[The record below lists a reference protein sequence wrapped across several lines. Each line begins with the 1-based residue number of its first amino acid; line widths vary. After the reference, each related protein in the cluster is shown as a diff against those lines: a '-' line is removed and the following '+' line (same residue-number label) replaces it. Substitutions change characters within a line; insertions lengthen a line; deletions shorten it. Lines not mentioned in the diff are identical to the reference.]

1 MSWTCDLC
9 RSSELEPVY
18 RPDGSGRGIL
28 VHLCAYCG
36 LLQSLP
42 RIDRAPR
49 RAASV
54 SSGADWGNVRYGKGF
69 RTKQCLSITAAHADF
84 RKSLTLL
91 DVGSN
96 RGSFARAF
104 LEATPEARI
113 TCIEP
118 DERVAD
124 SCDGLERAELLRGRI
139 EDTRFDDG
147 SFDIVHSCHTLEHLA
162 SPAETLADHW
172 RVLKPGGLL
181 VLDVPNVALAGSD
194 DVLEEWFIDKHL
206 YHFSKRTLACM
217 LDATGFEIIDGPDEN
232 DRENLLVAA
241 VKRPFAGRPVR
252 ANAPAVD
259 EAMNVMRSYVTTR
272 AKNLSLLRQIADD
285 LETLAPSGVALWGA
299 GRLFDALV
307 LHGGFNPK
315 TLRVLIDVHL
325 KKHVP
330 ERHGVAVSGPEA
342 LSSAN
347 PAFIVV
353 MSRAFASEIAAIASK
368 AAPKAEMLLYS
379 DLLARARVKLA
390 A

>member
-1 MSWTCDLC
+1 MSDTCDIC
-9 RSSELEPVY
+9 RSSRLEPVY
-18 RPDGSGRGIL
+18 QPFGSGRGVF
-28 VHLCAYCG
+28 VHVCADCG

-42 RIDRAPR
+42 RIARAPR
-49 RAASV
+49 RDAAV

-69 RTKQCLSITAAHADF
+69 RTKECLAITAAHADF
-84 RKSLTLL
+84 RAALHVL

-96 RGSFARAF
+96 RGSFARAL
-104 LEATPEARI
+104 LEAAPQANL
-113 TCIEP
+113 TCVEP
-118 DERVAD
+118 DERVAE
-124 SCDGLERAELLRGRI
+124 SCAELARSELVRRRI
-139 EDTRFDDG
+139 EDTNFADA
-147 SFDIVHSCHTLEHLA
+147 SFDIVHSCHTLEHVA
-162 SPAETLADHW
+162 SAASVLADHW

-181 VLDVPNVALAGSD
+181 VLDVPNVALCGGE

-206 YHFSKRTLACM
+206 YHFSKATLAHL
-217 LDATGFEIIDGPDEN
+217 LDASGFEIIDGPDAS

-252 ANAPAVD
+252 PNPRAVD
-259 EAMNVMRSYVTTR
+259 EAMELMRSYVTTR
-272 AKNLSLLRQIADD
+272 AQNLSSMTQVAAEIER
-285 LETLAPSGVALWGA
+285 LAPHRVALWGA

-315 TLRVLIDVHL
+315 KLCALIDVHL

-330 ERHGVAVSGPEA
+330 ERHGVPVWGPEA
-342 LSSAN
+342 LSTMD

-353 MSRAFASEIAAIASK
+353 MSRAFAGEITRLAAK
-368 AAPKAEMLLYS
+368 EAPHAEVLLYS